1 MHKNGPVT
9 FGSHQ
14 KRAAGIS
21 MSEDLCNRTDRY
33 TKNECER
40 ELRLVLPPPA
50 HYFFLQKKGGGL
62 RHAHKEESIFRHTHT
77 RLKIAAKIDGER
89 IMLKASGQWA
99 PLHVQRESPGGEN
112 EQYHFCVYENKGH
125 GRLVCTQK
133 TQKPLLYFRFEKSV
147 FLCADKKSQRK
158 VEERKEDAKEM
169 LPG

>member
-1 MHKNGPVT
+1 
-9 FGSHQ
+9 
-14 KRAAGIS
+14 

-50 HYFFLQKKGGGL
+50 HYFFAKKRRRVEARTQRGEHLQ
-62 RHAHKEESIFRHTHT
+62 AHTHT

-99 PLHVQRESPGGEN
+99 PLHVQRDRESPGGEN

-147 FLCADKKSQRK
+147 FLCAKKKSEK
-158 VEERKEDAKEM
+158 S
-169 LPG
+169 